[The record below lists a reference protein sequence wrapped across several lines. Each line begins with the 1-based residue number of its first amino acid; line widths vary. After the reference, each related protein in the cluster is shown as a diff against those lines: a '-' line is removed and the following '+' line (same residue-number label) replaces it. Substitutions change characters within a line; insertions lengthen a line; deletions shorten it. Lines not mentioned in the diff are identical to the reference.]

1 MQIRD
6 ALRVLRYEHPAIGEW
21 MEAIKVVVEYAESN
35 LDDGK

>member
-1 MQIRD
+1 MDVRH

-21 MEAIKVVVEYAESN
+21 MEAIKTAVEYAESN